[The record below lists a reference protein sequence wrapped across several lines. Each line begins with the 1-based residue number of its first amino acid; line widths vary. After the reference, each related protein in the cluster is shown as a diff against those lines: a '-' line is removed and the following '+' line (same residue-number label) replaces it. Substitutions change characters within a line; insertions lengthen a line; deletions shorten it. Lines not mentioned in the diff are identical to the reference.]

1 MENHNQNQNNQ
12 QNDPTKQGGARNS
25 SEEGTTAGKNS
36 GASADTATGN
46 CAAGATTGADDMLK
60 LMEQSDKTCMLGQWM
75 KCMRKPAL
83 SVRYT
88 LDKRHIPDMD
98 SVTTDQCGCPSQGS
112 ESAPIKGSNADVMT
126 TRGGFTIR
134 YFDLASGMLT
144 VLAAACL
151 LKGYCCLKK
160 HL

>member
-1 MENHNQNQNNQ
+1 MENQNQNKQ
-12 QNDPTKQGGARNS
+12 QNEQPKPMGATNS
-25 SEEGTTAGKNS
+25 SEQGTTANQNDGT
-36 GASADTATGN
+36 SAGSAT
-46 CAAGATTGADDMLK
+46 GATTGADDMLK

-98 SVTTDQCGCPSQGS
+98 SVTADQCGCPSQGS
-112 ESAPIKGSNADVMT
+112 ESSPIKGSNADVMT

-160 HL
+160 RL

>member
-1 MENHNQNQNNQ
+1 MENQNQNKQ
-12 QNDPTKQGGARNS
+12 QNEQPKPMGATNS
-25 SEEGTTAGKNS
+25 SEQGTTANQNDGT
-36 GASADTATGN
+36 SAGSAT
-46 CAAGATTGADDMLK
+46 GATTGADDMLK

-112 ESAPIKGSNADVMT
+112 ESSPIKGSNADVMT

-160 HL
+160 RL

>member
-1 MENHNQNQNNQ
+1 M
-12 QNDPTKQGGARNS
+12 GATNS
-25 SEEGTTAGKNS
+25 SEQGTTANQNDGT
-36 GASADTATGN
+36 SAGSATG
-46 CAAGATTGADDMLK
+46 ATTGATTGADDMLK

-112 ESAPIKGSNADVMT
+112 ESSPIKGSNADVMT

-160 HL
+160 RL